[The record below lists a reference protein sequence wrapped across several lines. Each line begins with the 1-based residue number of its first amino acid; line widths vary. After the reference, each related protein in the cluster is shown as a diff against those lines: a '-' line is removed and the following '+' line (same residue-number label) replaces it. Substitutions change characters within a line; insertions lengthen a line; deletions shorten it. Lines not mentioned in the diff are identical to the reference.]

1 LAEVENKGILIIVG
15 ILSLMLLIPIIETG
29 GAILAILFIILAIVG
44 LKVMSSSK
52 TDVSSWS
59 NNPFQTINPMVQK
72 QSLDEESWSDAIKKV
87 LFILIL
93 SGFWGFVVWGILYW

>member
-1 LAEVENKGILIIVG
+1 VARLAESNNKGVLIIVG

-44 LKVMSSSK
+44 LKVISSSK
-52 TDVSSWS
+52 TDSSH
-59 NNPFQTINPMVQK
+59 NPMHRQP
-72 QSLDEESWSDAIKKV
+72 LEEESWSEAIKKV

-93 SGFWGFVVWGILYW
+93 SGVWGLMWMYFLW

>member
-1 LAEVENKGILIIVG
+1 MAEVENKFVLIIVG

-29 GAILAILFIILAIVG
+29 GAIGAILFIILAIVG
-44 LKVMSSSK
+44 LKVISSSK
-52 TDVSSWS
+52 TSDSH
-59 NNPFQTINPMVQK
+59 NPMIRQPLEK
-72 QSLDEESWSDAIKKV
+72 ESWSDAIKKL